1 MFMYKSVIYEYE
13 YKVKAKP
20 VISLPENVLD
30 EVLPANNNMGD
41 ISGQQSGSGDRAS
54 KLYPSLSFLEISV
67 YTATWICGVMF
78 ALYSLY
84 RASMEQVRSL

>member
-1 MFMYKSVIYEYE
+1 
-13 YKVKAKP
+13 
-20 VISLPENVLD
+20 
-30 EVLPANNNMGD
+30 MGD
-41 ISGQQSGSGDRAS
+41 RSGQQSSSGGRAS

-84 RASMEQVRSL
+84 RASMDQVRSL